1 MIWVNYLKQEKRKY
15 LVNKAEITK
24 IRLLCLLLTAFTLIA
39 SCDNNP
45 ASMEPGLIVFNAD
58 IRTVDQN
65 QIRAEAFAIKDG
77 RFVAVGNN
85 EEVLDLKGATTE
97 SINANGATIV
107 PGFIDSHTHLS
118 SGSKIV
124 TGINLTGIREK
135 SVWLEMIAER
145 VKTMEP
151 GEWLLGG
158 RWDYTFENKG
168 LPTRWELDNVSPNNP
183 VALSDIDGHSMWVNS
198 LAIEKANIRA
208 NSEVPLGGQILVNES
223 SGEPNGIL
231 LEGAMQLIWDAPTY
245 VRDSDLSRDQIEQVL
260 DYANSF
266 GITSVHDMSS
276 RIELDKYK
284 DLAINKKLYVRVFW
298 GEHSKFSQEDDNTNN
313 EKRIN
318 QLIREYKFHD
328 QDRGP
333 LIEYGFIKYV
343 IDGVLS
349 THTAA
354 LIDPYSDRPEIV
366 GEPFYIQGEIN
377 RLVNRANSLGM
388 PVAIHA
394 IGDRGVKMALNA
406 FEYSGNTSLA
416 NRIEHIEIIEPSDI
430 DRFKKLNVTASMQ
443 PNHGTGVI
451 GKYITPRVGL
461 EREKY
466 AYVWND
472 FLRSEVRLALSSD
485 FATSPF
491 SPLVQLAD
499 AVFRES
505 PSGLYEGPWYPRQAL
520 SFEQALYAYT
530 QVGAD
535 LAGWGDQIG
544 SISVGKWA
552 DFVVLD
558 GALND
563 PVGRELKQRT
573 VMGTYLAGRK
583 VFSADD

>member
-1 MIWVNYLKQEKRKY
+1 MNQEKRKF
-15 LVNKAEITK
+15 LVNKAK
-24 IRLLCLLLTAFTLIA
+24 ISKLRLLFVLLIAFTLIA

-45 ASMEPGLIVFNAD
+45 PSMEPELIVFNAD

-65 QIRAEAFAIKDG
+65 QNRAEAFAIKDG

-85 EEVLDLKGATTE
+85 EDVLDLKGTTTE

-183 VALSDIDGHSMWVNS
+183 IALSDIDGHSMWVNS

-245 VRDSDLSRDQIEQVL
+245 IRDSDLSRDKIEQVL

-266 GITSVHDMSS
+266 GITGVHDMSS
-276 RIELDKYK
+276 RIELEKYK
-284 DLAINKKLYVRVFW
+284 DLAINKKLFLRVLW
-298 GEHSKFSQEDDNTNN
+298 GEMSKFTQEDDNTNN
-313 EKRIN
+313 QKLIN

-328 QDRGP
+328 QDVGP

-377 RLVNRANSLGM
+377 RLVKRANSLGM

-505 PSGLYEGPWYPRQAL
+505 PSGLYEGPWYPQQAL

-563 PVGRELKQRT
+563 LVGRELKQRS
-573 VMGTYLAGRK
+573 VAATYLAGRK

>member
-1 MIWVNYLKQEKRKY
+1 MKTIHQPMQF
-15 LVNKAEITK
+15 IF
-24 IRLLCLLLTAFTLIA
+24 LLTSIFSSLLFA
-39 SCDNNP
+39 SP
-45 ASMEPGLIVFNAD
+45 ELIVINAD
-58 IRTVDQN
+58 IRTADSTKM
-65 QIRAEAFAIKDG
+65 RANAFAVEAGKFI
-77 RFVAVGNN
+77 AVGTN
-85 EEVLDLKGATTE
+85 EEISKFAESNTRVLDAEGK
-97 SINANGATIV
+97 SIL

-118 SGSKIV
+118 SGTKIV
-124 TGINLTGIREK
+124 TGINLTGIKEK
-135 SVWLEMIAER
+135 SVWLDMIAEK

-158 RWDYTFENKG
+158 RWDYTLENKG
-168 LPTRWELDNVSPNNP
+168 LPTRWELDEVSPNNP

-208 NSEVPLGGQILVNES
+208 NSEVPMGGQILLDEFTAV
-223 SGEPNGIL
+223 PNGIL
-231 LEGAMQLIWDAPTY
+231 LEGAMELIWDAPTY
-245 VRDSDLSRDQIEQVL
+245 IRDSDLAREKIDQVL

-284 DLAINKKLYVRVFW
+284 DLALNKKLYVRVFW
-298 GEHSKFSQEDDNTNN
+298 GQHSKFSQEADSTNDQN
-313 EKRIN
+313 EIK
-318 QLIREYKFHD
+318 QLLKQYKVHD
-328 QDRGP
+328 QDYGP
-333 LIEYGFIKYV
+333 MIEYGFIKYV

-354 LIDPYSDRPEIV
+354 LIDPYSDRPEII

-377 RLVNRANSLGM
+377 RLVKRANALGM

-394 IGDRGVKMALNA
+394 IGDRGVRMALNA

-416 NRIEHIEIIEPSDI
+416 NRIEHIEIIEPRDVE
-430 DRFKKLNVTASMQ
+430 RFKRLKVTASMQ

-451 GKYITPRVGL
+451 GKYITSRVGI
-461 EREKY
+461 EREKFT
-466 AYVWND
+466 YVWND
-472 FLRSEVRLALSSD
+472 FLKSEVRLALSSD
-485 FATSPF
+485 FSTSPF

-505 PSGLYEGPWYPRQAL
+505 PTGLYDGPWYPEQAL
-520 SFEQALYAYT
+520 SFEDALYAYT

-544 SISVGKWA
+544 SISVGKYA

-558 GALND
+558 QTLST
-563 PVGRELKQRT
+563 PVGRELKSTT
-573 VMGTYLAGRK
+573 VAKTYFAGQL
-583 VFSADD
+583 VFSKN

>member
-1 MIWVNYLKQEKRKY
+1 MNQEKRKC
-15 LVNKAEITK
+15 LVNKAEIK
-24 IRLLCLLLTAFTLIA
+24 KLRLLFLLLTAFSLIA

-45 ASMEPGLIVFNAD
+45 PSMEPELIVFNAD

-65 QIRAEAFAIKDG
+65 QNRAEAFAIRGG

-124 TGINLTGIREK
+124 TGINLTGVREK

-208 NSEVPLGGQILVNES
+208 NSEVPLGGQVLVNES

-377 RLVNRANSLGM
+377 RLVKRANSLGM

>member
-1 MIWVNYLKQEKRKY
+1 MNQEKRKF
-15 LVNKAEITK
+15 LVNKAK
-24 IRLLCLLLTAFTLIA
+24 ISKLRLLFLLLTAFTLIA

-45 ASMEPGLIVFNAD
+45 PSMEPELIVFNAD

-65 QIRAEAFAIKDG
+65 QNRAEAFAIKDG

-85 EEVLDLKGATTE
+85 EDVLDLKGTTTE

-183 VALSDIDGHSMWVNS
+183 IALSDIDGHSMWVNS

-231 LEGAMQLIWDAPTY
+231 LEGAMQLILDAPTY
-245 VRDSDLSRDQIEQVL
+245 IRDSDLSRDKIEQVL

-266 GITSVHDMSS
+266 GITGVHDMSS
-276 RIELDKYK
+276 RIELEKYK
-284 DLAINKKLYVRVFW
+284 DLAINKKLFLRVFW
-298 GEHSKFSQEDDNTNN
+298 GEMSKFTQEDDNTNN
-313 EKRIN
+313 EKLIN

-328 QDRGP
+328 QDVGP

-377 RLVNRANSLGM
+377 RLVKRANSLGM

-505 PSGLYEGPWYPRQAL
+505 PSGLYEGPWYPQQAL

-563 PVGRELKQRT
+563 PVGRELKQRS
-573 VMGTYLAGRK
+573 VAATYLAGRK

>member
-1 MIWVNYLKQEKRKY
+1 MKTIHRPMQF
-15 LVNKAEITK
+15 IF
-24 IRLLCLLLTAFTLIA
+24 LLTSIFSSLLFA
-39 SCDNNP
+39 SP
-45 ASMEPGLIVFNAD
+45 ELIVINAD
-58 IRTVDQN
+58 IRTADSTKM
-65 QIRAEAFAIKDG
+65 RANAFAVEAGKFI
-77 RFVAVGNN
+77 AVGTN
-85 EEVLDLKGATTE
+85 EEISKFAESNTRVLDAEGK
-97 SINANGATIV
+97 SIL

-118 SGSKIV
+118 SGTKIV
-124 TGINLTGIREK
+124 TGINLTGIKEK
-135 SVWLEMIAER
+135 SVWLDMIADR

-158 RWDYTFENKG
+158 RWDYTLENKG
-168 LPTRWELDNVSPNNP
+168 LPTRWELDEVSPNNP

-208 NSEVPLGGQILVNES
+208 NSEVPMGGQILLDEFTAV
-223 SGEPNGIL
+223 PNGIL
-231 LEGAMQLIWDAPTY
+231 LEGAMELIWDAPTY
-245 VRDSDLSRDQIEQVL
+245 IRDSDLAREKIDQVL

-284 DLAINKKLYVRVFW
+284 DLALNKKLYVRVFW
-298 GEHSKFSQEDDNTNN
+298 GQHSKFSQEADSTNDQN
-313 EKRIN
+313 EIK
-318 QLIREYKFHD
+318 QLLKQYKVHD
-328 QDRGP
+328 QDYGP
-333 LIEYGFIKYV
+333 MIEYGFIKYV

-354 LIDPYSDRPEIV
+354 LIDPYSDRPEII

-377 RLVNRANSLGM
+377 RLVKRANALGM

-416 NRIEHIEIIEPSDI
+416 NRIEHIEIIEPRDVE
-430 DRFKKLNVTASMQ
+430 RFKRLKVTASMQ

-451 GKYITPRVGL
+451 GKYITSRVGI
-461 EREKY
+461 EREKFT
-466 AYVWND
+466 YVWND
-472 FLRSEVRLALSSD
+472 FLKSEVRLALSSD
-485 FATSPF
+485 FSTSPF

-505 PSGLYEGPWYPRQAL
+505 PTGLYDGPWYPEQAL
-520 SFEQALYAYT
+520 SFEDALYAYT

-544 SISVGKWA
+544 SISVGKYA

-558 GALND
+558 QTLST
-563 PVGRELKQRT
+563 PVGRELKST
-573 VMGTYLAGRK
+573 KVAKTYFAGQL
-583 VFSADD
+583 VFSKN

>member
-1 MIWVNYLKQEKRKY
+1 MNQEKRKC
-15 LVNKAEITK
+15 LVNKVEIK
-24 IRLLCLLLTAFTLIA
+24 KLRLLFLLLTAFSLIA

-45 ASMEPGLIVFNAD
+45 PSMEPELIVFNAD

-65 QIRAEAFAIKDG
+65 QNRAEAFAIKDG

-85 EEVLDLKGATTE
+85 EDVLDLKGTTTE

-124 TGINLTGIREK
+124 TGINLTGVREK

-183 VALSDIDGHSMWVNS
+183 IALSDIDGHSMWVNS

-208 NSEVPLGGQILVNES
+208 DSEVPLGGQILVNES

>member
-1 MIWVNYLKQEKRKY
+1 MNQEKRKC
-15 LVNKAEITK
+15 LVNKVEIK
-24 IRLLCLLLTAFTLIA
+24 KLRLLFLLLTAFSLIA

-45 ASMEPGLIVFNAD
+45 PSMEPELIVFNAD

-65 QIRAEAFAIKDG
+65 QNRAEAFAIKGG

-124 TGINLTGIREK
+124 TGINLTGVREK

-377 RLVNRANSLGM
+377 RLVKRANSLGM

>member
-1 MIWVNYLKQEKRKY
+1 MKRRINFIAPLSLIIA
-15 LVNKAEITK
+15 LVLIIPFKASY
-24 IRLLCLLLTAFTLIA
+24 AAPDLI
-39 SCDNNP
+39 
-45 ASMEPGLIVFNAD
+45 IINAD
-58 IRTVDQN
+58 IRTADPKRMTAQA
-65 QIRAEAFAIKDG
+65 IAIKDG
-77 RFVAVGNN
+77 KFFAIGSSL
-85 EEVLDLKGATTE
+85 EIEKLKDKDTKVLDVEGK
-97 SINANGATIV
+97 TIL

-118 SGSKIV
+118 SGAKIV
-124 TGINLTGIREK
+124 TGIDLTGIANK

-168 LPTRWELDNVSPNNP
+168 LPTRWELDNVAPNNP

-198 LAIEKANIRA
+198 LAIEKANINA
-208 NSEVPLGGQILVNES
+208 NSEVPMGGQILLDQ
-223 SGEPNGIL
+223 SGLPNGIL
-231 LEGAMQLIWDAPTY
+231 LEGAMELIWDAPTY
-245 VRDSDLSRDQIEQVL
+245 IRDSNRARDKIQLVI
-260 DYANSF
+260 DYANSL

-284 DLAINKKLYVRVFW
+284 DLAVNKELYLRVFW
-298 GEHSKFSQEDDNTNN
+298 GEHSKFSQEDDSTNN
-313 EKRIN
+313 SDLIKQLIN
-318 QLIREYKFHD
+318 QYKIHNN
-328 QDRGP
+328 QQGP
-333 LIEYGFIKYV
+333 LIEYGFTKYV

-354 LIDPYSDRPEIV
+354 LIDPYSDRPEVV
-366 GEPFYIQGEIN
+366 GEPFYIQTEIN
-377 RLVNRANSLGM
+377 RLVKRANSLGM

-416 NRIEHIEIIEPSDI
+416 NRVEHIEIIDPKDVE
-430 DRFKKLNVTASMQ
+430 RFKKLKVTASMQ

-461 EREKY
+461 EREKF
-466 AYVWND
+466 AYIWNG
-472 FLRSEVRLALSSD
+472 FLKAEVRLALSSD

-491 SPLVQLAD
+491 SPLIQLAD

-505 PSGLYEGPWYPRQAL
+505 PSGLYDGPWYPEQAL
-520 SFEQALYAYT
+520 SFDDALYAYT

-544 SISVGKWA
+544 SISLGKYA
-552 DFVVLD
+552 DFVILD
-558 GALND
+558 QTLLK
-563 PVGRELKQRT
+563 PVGQELKSARVSKT
-573 VMGTYLAGRK
+573 FFAGQLIFQK
-583 VFSADD
+583 N

>member
-1 MIWVNYLKQEKRKY
+1 MKT
-15 LVNKAEITK
+15 VNKLIQF
-24 IRLLCLLLTAFTLIA
+24 IFLLTVIFCFEVLKA
-39 SCDNNP
+39 SPD
-45 ASMEPGLIVFNAD
+45 LIVVNAD
-58 IRTVDQN
+58 IRTSDPAVKN
-65 QIRAEAFAIKDG
+65 ANAIAIENGKFIAIG
-77 RFVAVGNN
+77 GNDEISQLSDSN
-85 EEVLDLKGATTE
+85 TVV
-97 SINANGATIV
+97 INAEGKTIL

-124 TGINLTGIREK
+124 TGINLTGIRKK
-135 SVWLEMIAER
+135 SVWLDMIAQR

-168 LPTRWELDNVSPNNP
+168 LPSRWELDSVSPNNP

-198 LAIEKANIRA
+198 LAIEEANIRA
-208 NSEVPLGGQILVNES
+208 NSEVPLGGQILINQL

-231 LEGAMQLIWDAPTY
+231 LEGAMELIWDAPTY
-245 VRDSDLSRDQIEQVL
+245 IRDSDLSRDKIEQVL

-284 DLAINKKLYVRVFW
+284 DLARNKKLFLRVFW

-313 EKRIN
+313 AKLIN
-318 QLIREYKFHD
+318 QLIKDYKFHD

-333 LIEYGFIKYV
+333 LIEFGFIKYV

-354 LIDPYSDRPEIV
+354 LINPYSDRPEII
-366 GEPFYIQGEIN
+366 GEPFYIQAEIN
-377 RLVNRANSLGM
+377 RLVKRANSLGM

-406 FEYSGNTSLA
+406 FEFSGNNSLS
-416 NRIEHIEIIEPSDI
+416 NRIEHIEIIDPEDI
-430 DRFKKLNVTASMQ
+430 QRFNKLNVTASMQ

-451 GKYITPRVGL
+451 GKYITPRVGI

-472 FLRSEVRLALSSD
+472 FLRSGVRLALSSD

-505 PSGLYEGPWYPRQAL
+505 PSGLYEGTWYPEQAL
-520 SFEQALYAYT
+520 TFEQALYAYT
-530 QVGAD
+530 QIGAD
-535 LAGWGDQIG
+535 LSGWGGQIG
-544 SISVGKWA
+544 SISIGKYA
-552 DFVVLD
+552 DFVILD
-558 GALND
+558 QTLSK
-563 PVGRELKQRT
+563 PVGRELKST
-573 VMGTYLAGRK
+573 KVAKTYFAGQL
-583 VFSADD
+583 VFSKN

>member
-1 MIWVNYLKQEKRKY
+1 MNQEKRKC
-15 LVNKAEITK
+15 LVNKVEIK
-24 IRLLCLLLTAFTLIA
+24 KLRLLFLLLTAFSLIA

-45 ASMEPGLIVFNAD
+45 PSMEPELIVFNAD

-65 QIRAEAFAIKDG
+65 QNRAEAFAIKDG

-145 VKTMEP
+145 VKTMDP

-168 LPTRWELDNVSPNNP
+168 LPTRWELDKVSTNNP

-231 LEGAMQLIWDAPTY
+231 LEGAMELIWDAPTY

-313 EKRIN
+313 EKIIN
-318 QLIREYKFHD
+318 QLISEYKFHD

-377 RLVNRANSLGM
+377 RLVKRANNLGM

-451 GKYITPRVGL
+451 GKYITPRVGV

-491 SPLVQLAD
+491 SPLVQLTD

-505 PSGLYEGPWYPRQAL
+505 PSGLYEGPWYPQQAL

-563 PVGRELKQRT
+563 PVGRELKQRKVAT
-573 VMGTYLAGRK
+573 TYFAGRK

>member
-1 MIWVNYLKQEKRKY
+1 MNQEKRKC
-15 LVNKAEITK
+15 LVNKVEIK
-24 IRLLCLLLTAFTLIA
+24 KLRLLFLLLTAFSLIA

-45 ASMEPGLIVFNAD
+45 PSMEPELIVFNAD

-65 QIRAEAFAIKDG
+65 QNRAEAFAIKGG

-124 TGINLTGIREK
+124 TGINLTGVREK

-208 NSEVPLGGQILVNES
+208 DSEVPLGGQVLVNES

-245 VRDSDLSRDQIEQVL
+245 VRDSDLSRDQIDQVL

-377 RLVNRANSLGM
+377 RLVKRANSLGM

>member
-1 MIWVNYLKQEKRKY
+1 MNQEKRKC
-15 LVNKAEITK
+15 LVNKVEIK
-24 IRLLCLLLTAFTLIA
+24 KLRLLFLLLTAFSLIA

-45 ASMEPGLIVFNAD
+45 PSMEPELIVFNAD

-65 QIRAEAFAIKDG
+65 QNRAEAFAIKGG

-97 SINANGATIV
+97 SINVNGATIV

-124 TGINLTGIREK
+124 TGINLTGVREK

-208 NSEVPLGGQILVNES
+208 DSEVPLGGQILVNES

>member
-1 MIWVNYLKQEKRKY
+1 MNQEKRKC
-15 LVNKAEITK
+15 LVNKVEIK
-24 IRLLCLLLTAFTLIA
+24 KLRLLFLLLTAFSLIA

-45 ASMEPGLIVFNAD
+45 PSMEPELIVFNAD

-65 QIRAEAFAIKDG
+65 QNRAEAFAIKGG

-97 SINANGATIV
+97 SINVNGATIV

-124 TGINLTGIREK
+124 TGINLTGVREK

-168 LPTRWELDNVSPNNP
+168 LPTRWELDEVSPNNP
-183 VALSDIDGHSMWVNS
+183 IALSDIDGHSMWVNS

-208 NSEVPLGGQILVNES
+208 DSEVPLGGQILVNES

-245 VRDSDLSRDQIEQVL
+245 IRDSDLSRDQIEQVL

-298 GEHSKFSQEDDNTNN
+298 GEHSKFSQEDDNTNS
-313 EKRIN
+313 EKLIN

-377 RLVNRANSLGM
+377 RLVKRANSLGM

>member
-1 MIWVNYLKQEKRKY
+1 MKRRINFIAPLSLIIA
-15 LVNKAEITK
+15 LVLIIPFKASY
-24 IRLLCLLLTAFTLIA
+24 AAPDLI
-39 SCDNNP
+39 
-45 ASMEPGLIVFNAD
+45 IINAD
-58 IRTVDQN
+58 IRTADPKRMTAQA
-65 QIRAEAFAIKDG
+65 IAIKDG
-77 RFVAVGNN
+77 KFFAIGSSL
-85 EEVLDLKGATTE
+85 EIEKLKDKDTKVLDVEGK
-97 SINANGATIV
+97 TIL

-118 SGSKIV
+118 SGAKIV
-124 TGINLTGIREK
+124 TGIDLTGIANK

-168 LPTRWELDNVSPNNP
+168 LPTRWELDNVAPNNP

-198 LAIEKANIRA
+198 LAIEKANINA
-208 NSEVPLGGQILVNES
+208 NSEVPMGGQILLDQ
-223 SGEPNGIL
+223 SGLPNGIL
-231 LEGAMQLIWDAPTY
+231 LEGAMELIWDAPTY
-245 VRDSDLSRDQIEQVL
+245 IRDSNRARDKIQLVI
-260 DYANSF
+260 DYANSL

-284 DLAINKKLYVRVFW
+284 DLAVNKELYLRVFW
-298 GEHSKFSQEDDNTNN
+298 GEHSKFSQEDDSTNN
-313 EKRIN
+313 SELIKQLIN
-318 QLIREYKFHD
+318 QYKIHNN
-328 QDRGP
+328 QQGP
-333 LIEYGFIKYV
+333 LIEYGFTKYV

-354 LIDPYSDRPEIV
+354 LIDPYSDRPEVV
-366 GEPFYIQGEIN
+366 GEPFYIQAEIN
-377 RLVNRANSLGM
+377 RLVKRANSLGM

-416 NRIEHIEIIEPSDI
+416 NRVEHIEIIDPKDVE
-430 DRFKKLNVTASMQ
+430 RFKKLKVTASMQ

-461 EREKY
+461 EREKF
-466 AYVWND
+466 AYIWNG
-472 FLRSEVRLALSSD
+472 FLKAEVRLALSSD

-491 SPLVQLAD
+491 SPLIQLAD

-505 PSGLYEGPWYPRQAL
+505 PSGLYDGPWYPEQAL
-520 SFEQALYAYT
+520 SFDDALYAYT

-544 SISVGKWA
+544 SISLGKYA
-552 DFVVLD
+552 DFVILD
-558 GALND
+558 QTLLK
-563 PVGRELKQRT
+563 PVGQELKSARVSKT
-573 VMGTYLAGRK
+573 FFAGQLIFQK
-583 VFSADD
+583 N

>member
-1 MIWVNYLKQEKRKY
+1 MDQEKRKC
-15 LVNKAEITK
+15 LVNKTEIK
-24 IRLLCLLLTAFTLIA
+24 KLQLLFLLLTAFSLIA

-45 ASMEPGLIVFNAD
+45 PSMEPELIVFNAD

-65 QIRAEAFAIKDG
+65 QNRAEAFAIRGG

-97 SINANGATIV
+97 SINVNGATIV

-183 VALSDIDGHSMWVNS
+183 IALSDIDGHSMWVNS

-208 NSEVPLGGQILVNES
+208 DSEVPLGGQVLVNES

-245 VRDSDLSRDQIEQVL
+245 VRDSDLSRDQIDQVL

-298 GEHSKFSQEDDNTNN
+298 GEHSKFSQENDNTNS

-377 RLVNRANSLGM
+377 RLVKRANSLGM

-505 PSGLYEGPWYPRQAL
+505 PSGLYEGPWYPQQAL

-573 VMGTYLAGRK
+573 VTATYLAGRK